1 MEYRFTVTITDEQ
14 KKALDKLKK
23 KEFYNKSQSEMIRQ
37 IIALGIQAKAKPQ
50 T

>member
-1 MEYRFTVTITDEQ
+1 MAKRFTVTVDDDQE
-14 KKALDKLKK
+14 KYLDKLKK